1 MIKAIYT
8 MDDVEIFTK
17 ELIEEGDNIHPDDDF
32 RDLINTE
39 TNEPSFTEEEAE
51 IRNKLMEQCF
61 EVCEKN
67 GVDIYDFSM
76 EIYLKETGLDKFIP
90 LPSSIKED

>member
-1 MIKAIYT
+1 
-8 MDDVEIFTK
+8 
-17 ELIEEGDNIHPDDDF
+17 
-32 RDLINTE
+32 
-39 TNEPSFTEEEAE
+39 
-51 IRNKLMEQCF
+51 MEQCF